1 MARNATSGGSGTS
14 GRGSGTGPGAAK
26 GAAATSAEASGSR
39 TSTGPGTSTST
50 GTGTGTRSGPVAT
63 VPERLLA
70 EATRLFAERG
80 YDRTSVQEIVEAAGV
95 TKGALY
101 HYFGSKDDLLH
112 EIYGRVLRLQTERLD
127 AIAARPIPVTRRIAE
142 AAADVVVTSIQNLDD
157 TKIFFR
163 SMHQLSPEKQKA
175 VRAERRR
182 YHETFRSLVEEG
194 QRDGQVRAELRP
206 DLVVDFFFG
215 SVHHL
220 GTWYHADGPLS
231 AEQVATEFSDLLLHS
246 VRQP

>member
-1 MARNATSGGSGTS
+1 MAQGSTP
-14 GRGSGTGPGAAK
+14 R
-26 GAAATSAEASGSR
+26 AAA
-39 TSTGPGTSTST
+39 
-50 GTGTGTRSGPVAT
+50 
-63 VPERLLA
+63 VPRRLLA

-80 YDRTSVQEIVEAAGV
+80 FDRTSVQEIVEAAGV

-112 EIYGRVLRLQTERLD
+112 EVYARVLRMQTQRLEEIAAAPQPVTERLYR
-127 AIAARPIPVTRRIAE
+127 AAE
-142 AAADVVVTSIQNLDD
+142 DVVVSSIENLDD

-163 SMHQLSPEKQKA
+163 SMHQLSPQKQKA

-182 YHETFRSLVEEG
+182 YHDLFRSLVEEG
-194 QRDGQVRAELRP
+194 VREGALRADPAP
-206 DLVVDFFFG
+206 DLVVNFFFG

-220 GTWYHADGPLS
+220 GTWYRVDGPVPPDR
-231 AEQVATEFSDLLLHS
+231 VAAQYADLLLHA